1 MELADY
7 LDCTGCGLC
16 VHACPGQC
24 IAWKRKE
31 LGHEYPVID
40 SSRCIECGMCKK
52 VCPVFN
58 KPQRRTPDVVYA
70 GWAKDEDE
78 YRSSTSG
85 AAAALLSK
93 AVLQRGGVVYGC
105 TALPRLSI
113 KHVRVDR
120 ESDISRLKGSKYVKS
135 DLSGVFASLKE
146 DISLGNNV
154 LFIGTPCQVSAVAN
168 LNPSRP
174 ENLFLIDMV
183 CHGVP
188 SQNFL
193 RNYFSRELKI
203 SPEKIATLRFRKDNE
218 VRIEAFDAEGIALY
232 RSREYRTD
240 SRKDPYYACFMKGYS
255 FRESCYRCA
264 YSCSER
270 VSDMTIGDFW
280 GLGKMYPCDLP
291 SHDYGVSLLM
301 PLTAK
306 GNQLIDLVRDKMYL
320 YERPVDE
327 AIQGNMHLHS
337 PQKKNYSSRLFRKL
351 YPFFG
356 VTRSFKLVD
365 LLRHFRI
372 FLNSRCRLVKKT
384 H

>member
-1 MELADY
+1 MELAEHR
-7 LDCTGCGLC
+7 DCTGCGLC
-16 VHACPGQC
+16 VHACPGHC
-24 IAWKRKE
+24 IAWERKE

-40 SSRCIECGMCKK
+40 SSRCIGCGLCKK

-58 KPQRRTPDVVYA
+58 KPQRRTPDAAYA

-105 TALPRLSI
+105 TALPGLSI

-120 ESDISRLKGSKYVKS
+120 ESDVSCLKGSKYVKS
-135 DLSGVFASLKE
+135 DLSGVFAPLKE
-146 DISLGNNV
+146 DISQGKDV
-154 LFIGTPCQVSAVAN
+154 LFIGTPCQVAAVAN

-174 ENLFLIDMV
+174 DNLFLIDMV

-188 SQNFL
+188 SQKFL
-193 RNYFSRELKI
+193 RDYFSRELKI

-218 VRIEAFDAEGIALY
+218 VRIEAFDAEGNALY

-255 FRESCYRCA
+255 FRESCYRCI
-264 YSCSER
+264 YSCPER

-280 GLGKMYPCDLP
+280 GLGKMHPCDLP
-291 SHDYGVSLLM
+291 PHDYGVSLLM
-301 PLTAK
+301 PLTDK
-306 GNQLIDLVRDKMYL
+306 GSRLLDMVSDRMHLF
-320 YERPVDE
+320 ERQVDE
-327 AIQGNMHLHS
+327 AIHGNEHLRS
-337 PQKKNYSSRLFRKL
+337 PQIKTPAVRLFRGL
-351 YPFFG
+351 YPFLGINWSLKFVG
-356 VTRSFKLVD
+356 FLRRIRVSF
-365 LLRHFRI
+365 
-372 FLNSRCRLVKKT
+372 
-384 H
+384 